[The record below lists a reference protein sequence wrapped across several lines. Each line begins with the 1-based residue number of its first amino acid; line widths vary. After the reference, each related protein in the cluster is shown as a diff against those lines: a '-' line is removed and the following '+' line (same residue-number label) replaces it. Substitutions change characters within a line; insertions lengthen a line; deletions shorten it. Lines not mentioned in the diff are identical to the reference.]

1 MGIIEASVEQLLT
14 TFFLLLGAH
23 FLADFVLQTDFI
35 AREKNPKTAKMGK
48 STYILFMHCYL
59 HASLTML
66 ITRSWLC
73 AFVMLASHYVID
85 EAKNNEAI
93 DFVTDQVLHVTI
105 IVFLTFISYFV
116 GLGKIDLA
124 AL

>member
-1 MGIIEASVEQLLT
+1 MGIIDASIEQLLT
-14 TFFLLLGAH
+14 TFCLLLAAH

-48 STYILFMHCYL
+48 SSYVLFMHCYL
-59 HASLTML
+59 HASLTLL

-93 DFVTDQVLHVTI
+93 DFTTDQALHVTI
-105 IVFLTFISYFV
+105 IALLTFVSYFP
-116 GLGKIDLA
+116 GMGKVSLA

>member
-23 FLADFVLQTDFI
+23 FLADFVMQTDFI
-35 AREKNPKTAKMGK
+35 AREKNPKTAKVGK
-48 STYILFMHCYL
+48 PGFILFMHCYL

-73 AFVMLASHYVID
+73 TFVMLASHYVID
-85 EAKNNEAI
+85 EAKNNEVI
-93 DFVTDQVLHVTI
+93 DFTTDQALHVTI
-105 IVFLTFISYFV
+105 ITLLTFVSYFS
-116 GLGKIDLA
+116 GMGKVS
-124 AL
+124 